1 MYTLIQNKIAGM
13 MELEEYYTLDEA
25 LKLYALMT
33 MRHDVE
39 DGILQDSQKTG

>member
-1 MYTLIQNKIAGM
+1 MYSLIQNKMASM

-33 MRHDVE
+33 MRQDVE
-39 DGILQDSQKTG
+39 SGMLEDSRNNQ